1 MIRVS
6 GLSKRYGRRL
16 AVDGFD
22 FTARSGRV
30 TALVGPNGA
39 GKSTTLRILLG
50 LARPDSGAA
59 TINGRRYRELA
70 NPAQTVGAL
79 LEGDFLHPSRSG
91 RAHLE
96 ALAILAGVARRRV
109 DQVLETV
116 ELGSAADRRTGG
128 YSQGMR
134 RRLGLAAAL
143 LTDPQVVVAD
153 EPQGGLDPQGIR
165 WLRRLLRSLAGQG
178 RTVLLSSH
186 LLGEVA
192 QTADDVVIVDRGRL
206 ICQGALAEI
215 VPAGEPAAMG
225 ARLEALF
232 FELTTG
238 LVGEG
243 PAGAAGAAPGGRGK
257 GGERA

>member
-1 MIRVS
+1 
-6 GLSKRYGRRL
+6 
-16 AVDGFD
+16 VDGFD
-22 FTARSGRV
+22 FTARAGRV

-39 GKSTTLRILLG
+39 GKTTTLRILLG
-50 LARPDSGAA
+50 LARPDSGTA
-59 TINGRRYRELA
+59 TIDGRPYRELA
-70 NPAQTVGAL
+70 DPTHTVGAL

-96 ALAILAGVARRRV
+96 ARAILAGVARRRV
-109 DQVLETV
+109 NEVVDRALEAV
-116 ELGSAADRRTGG
+116 ELSTVAERRTGG

-143 LTDPQVVVAD
+143 LTDPRVLLAD

-165 WLRRLLRSLAGQG
+165 WLRELLRSLADQG

-192 QTADDVVIVDRGRL
+192 QTADEVVIVDRGRL
-206 ICQGALAEI
+206 IRQGALTDL

-225 ARLEALF
+225 SRLEDLF
-232 FELTTG
+232 FELTSG
-238 LVGEG
+238 LSGD
-243 PAGAAGAAPGGRGK
+243 
-257 GGERA
+257 ERS